1 MTVSRDDLEAKL
13 REIQGVVDETKES
26 ARSLVVVGAVAVVV
40 VFALTYLIGRRRGS
54 AGAIAK
60 IEVRQVS

>member
-13 REIQGVVDETKES
+13 REIQGAVEETKES
-26 ARSLVVVGAVAVVV
+26 ARSLVVYVPVAVVV
-40 VFALTYLIGRRRGS
+40 LLAVTYLIGRRRGRGGPV
-54 AGAIAK
+54 AR